1 MNWGEAGALLVDTSA
16 WMRVGSFLEAW
27 TGALDADRVV
37 ICAPVQLELLYSA
50 RTRSEVSRLDE
61 RLSVFREL
69 PITRGTFSA
78 ARHAMLE
85 LAATG
90 SDGHHRVPLQ
100 DILIAAC
107 AAEQGCAVLH
117 YDAHFDRLARVM
129 SFTSIWAAPAGSL
142 S

>member
-1 MNWGEAGALLVDTSA
+1 MSWGEAGALLVDTSA
-16 WMRVGSFLEAW
+16 WMRVGAFRDAWTQALEA
-27 TGALDADRVV
+27 GRVV

-50 RTRSEVSRLDE
+50 KTRPEVSQLDE
-61 RLSVFREL
+61 RLSIFREL
-69 PITRGTFSA
+69 AISRGTFSA

-90 SDGHHRVPLQ
+90 SDGHHRLPPQ

-107 AAEQGCAVLH
+107 AAEHGCAVLH
-117 YDAHFDRLARVM
+117 YDAHFDRLAKVLP
-129 SFTSIWAAPAGSL
+129 FTSIWAAPAGTL

>member
-1 MNWGEAGALLVDTSA
+1 MSWGEAGPLLVDTSA
-16 WMRVGSFLEAW
+16 WMRVGAFRDAWTQALEA
-27 TGALDADRVV
+27 GRVV

-50 RTRSEVSRLDE
+50 KTRPEVARLDE
-61 RLSVFREL
+61 RLAVFREL

-90 SDGHHRVPLQ
+90 FDGHHRVPPQ

-107 AAEQGCAVLH
+107 AAEHGCAVLH
-117 YDAHFDRLARVM
+117 YDAHFDRLAEVLP
-129 SFTSIWAAPAGSL
+129 FTSIWAAPASSL